1 MFASAAPS
9 LQSQRNVVAAFG
21 DFEGLFLM
29 RFTHDRQLKV
39 ATFDFN
45 VIWQR
50 HRTANLLGVVGAFI
64 PTKE

>member
-29 RFTHDRQLKV
+29 RFIHDRQLKV

-50 HRTANLLGVVGAFI
+50 HRTANLFGEVGFSI
-64 PTKE
+64 HSEE